1 MRGASNKILQLSS
14 PNGLCT
20 HSSGNHA
27 QAVAYIA
34 NKLGIKASIVMPTDT
49 PDIKKNAVKGYGAEV
64 ILSGPTVPEQER

>member
-1 MRGASNKILQLSS
+1 MQLSN

-34 NKLGIKASIVMPTDT
+34 NKLGVKASIVMPADT